1 MSNALFK
8 SVINNMLKDLIH
20 LEFLIHK
27 NRSIAEQIRTSFG
40 NFYYYIFQLFPPVL
54 SSMNGK

>member
-1 MSNALFK
+1 
-8 SVINNMLKDLIH
+8 MLKDLIH